1 VDEREGTL
9 ERKEDRKMMVRWS
22 LVVAVVLAGLA
33 AALGCG
39 KKPEPV
45 TEIKPPETTVAAPD
59 TAAQRR
65 AAFDDLFRRRQAEEA
80 AKAAQA
86 AQAAQAAVLVMDDVH
101 FEYDKYTL
109 TPEARQILNETAR
122 RLKEKPDLVIQIE
135 GHCDERGTQ
144 EYNLALGQR
153 RAQAAKDYLANFGID
168 PGRITII
175 SYGEER
181 PLDPAS
187 NEDAWSRNR
196 RAHFNRR

>member
-1 VDEREGTL
+1 ML
-9 ERKEDRKMMVRWS
+9 VRWS
-22 LVVAVVLAGLA
+22 LLLVALLAGLA
-33 AALGCG
+33 ATVGCG

-45 TEIKPPETTVAAPD
+45 AEIKPPETTVAAPD
-59 TAAQRR
+59 TAAERR
-65 AAFDDLFRRRQAEEA
+65 AAFEDLFRRRQAEEA

-109 TPEARQILNETAR
+109 TPEARQVLNETAR
-122 RLKEKPDLVIQIE
+122 RLKDNADAVIQIE

-153 RAQAAKDYLANFGID
+153 RAQAAKDYLADFGID
-168 PGRITII
+168 PGRVTNI

-187 NEDAWSRNR
+187 NEEAWAKNR